1 MDKVVHDMRNDLA
14 VAIGNIHA
22 FLDRK
27 LEPSQRN
34 LQRVLES
41 LEDLDTLI
49 SELRIASRTGSA
61 EQEQLLNAVVEGSPY
76 ATVLV
81 NERGRI
87 MLVNAQ
93 TEALF
98 GYTRDELLGQSIEM
112 LVPERFQRGHPG
124 LRDAFNA
131 TPVARA
137 MGAGRDLY
145 GRRKDGNELPIEI
158 GLNPIKTD
166 TGSFTLAAITNI
178 SERRRAEELRLRHAG
193 IQQHAVELEELNRE
207 LASASRFKTQFVA
220 TMSHELRTP
229 LSAII
234 AASELLN
241 RATLA
246 AREGICVQTIAEAAE
261 ALFGLINSILDFSKI
276 EAGRMDLHP
285 VPLEVE
291 AVLESAAEVV
301 AQLARD
307 KGITL
312 YTYVDPL
319 IPAVEGDRDRLRQ
332 ILLNLLGNAIKFT
345 ERGRIVARALL
356 LETMQGDSLV
366 RFEVKDTGIGI
377 APDELSHL
385 FEPFAQADSSA
396 SRNVAGTGL
405 GLSISKRLVEL
416 MGGEIGVESKPGSGS
431 LFWFTARL
439 ARTARSGAS
448 QRRTLEGIGG
458 LILTAD
464 DLVADIIDRYMT
476 SWSMESRRARHR
488 DDVIAALQSN
498 DLTWVVIVD
507 LDESGIAD
515 IGATLEVLRALFP
528 ARIISIG
535 SEGELQKP
543 LRQSHMFDAVVKAV
557 GGNRVD
563 APAIVPTNPVELLPR
578 PNERVL
584 VAEDN
589 VQLQQLL
596 KLQFDD
602 IGVMV
607 TFVEDGLQVIDAL
620 QEEQYSLL
628 FMDCQM
634 PRMDGLTATKR
645 IRDEERRS
653 GGHIPIVA
661 MTAHAFAEDRDECI
675 AAGMDDYLA
684 KPVKLADLTA
694 VINRWAGPAVRG

>member
-1 MDKVVHDMRNDLA
+1 
-14 VAIGNIHA
+14 
-22 FLDRK
+22 
-27 LEPSQRN
+27 
-34 LQRVLES
+34 
-41 LEDLDTLI
+41 
-49 SELRIASRTGSA
+49 
-61 EQEQLLNAVVEGSPY
+61 
-76 ATVLV
+76 
-81 NERGRI
+81 
-87 MLVNAQ
+87 
-93 TEALF
+93 
-98 GYTRDELLGQSIEM
+98 
-112 LVPERFQRGHPG
+112 
-124 LRDAFNA
+124 
-131 TPVARA
+131 
-137 MGAGRDLY
+137 
-145 GRRKDGNELPIEI
+145 
-158 GLNPIKTD
+158 
-166 TGSFTLAAITNI
+166 
-178 SERRRAEELRLRHAG
+178 
-193 IQQHAVELEELNRE
+193 
-207 LASASRFKTQFVA
+207 
-220 TMSHELRTP
+220 
-229 LSAII
+229 
-234 AASELLN
+234 
-241 RATLA
+241 
-246 AREGICVQTIAEAAE
+246 
-261 ALFGLINSILDFSKI
+261 
-276 EAGRMDLHP
+276 
-285 VPLEVE
+285 
-291 AVLESAAEVV
+291 
-301 AQLARD
+301 
-307 KGITL
+307 
-312 YTYVDPL
+312 
-319 IPAVEGDRDRLRQ
+319 
-332 ILLNLLGNAIKFT
+332 
-345 ERGRIVARALL
+345 
-356 LETMQGDSLV
+356 
-366 RFEVKDTGIGI
+366 
-377 APDELSHL
+377 
-385 FEPFAQADSSA
+385 
-396 SRNVAGTGL
+396 
-405 GLSISKRLVEL
+405 
-416 MGGEIGVESKPGSGS
+416 
-431 LFWFTARL
+431 
-439 ARTARSGAS
+439 
-448 QRRTLEGIGG
+448 
-458 LILTAD
+458 
-464 DLVADIIDRYMT
+464 MT